1 MAAAYSAS
9 KAAVIGMTKSIGKDL
24 ATTGVLV
31 NCVAP
36 AVIAT
41 PMLDQ
46 MSQEHIDYMVS
57 KIPMGRLGQPAE
69 VAELIAFLAS
79 RADDVLDR
87 RDVRHLRR
95 ARGLLAVGPSQVVQL
110 VEASDGRLVAEG
122 AVWAAMVVGPEPA
135 VKGGGAFG
143 A

>member
-1 MAAAYSAS
+1 M
-9 KAAVIGMTKSIGKDL
+9 
-24 ATTGVLV
+24 LV

-46 MSQEHIDYMVS
+46 MCQEHIDYMVE

-79 RADDVLDR
+79 RADVVLDR

-95 ARGLLAVGPSQVVQL
+95 ARNVLGPRHPHWPPPS
-110 VEASDGRLVAEG
+110 RR
-122 AVWAAMVVGPEPA
+122 P
-135 VKGGGAFG
+135 
-143 A
+143 